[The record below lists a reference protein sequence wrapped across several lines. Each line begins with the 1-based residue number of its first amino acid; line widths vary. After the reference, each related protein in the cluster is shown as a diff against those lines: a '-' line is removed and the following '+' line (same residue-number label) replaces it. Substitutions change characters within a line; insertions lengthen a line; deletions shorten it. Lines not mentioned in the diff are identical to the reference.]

1 MKGGGRGRIFFSFC
15 MTFVEEGRGDLPMHG
30 TNGIGNWP
38 RAGLPMKVVGGKPCW
53 LTGGI
58 GEWV

>member
-1 MKGGGRGRIFFSFC
+1 

-38 RAGLPMKVVGGKPCW
+38 RAGLPMKVVRGKPCW

-58 GEWV
+58 GELV